1 MSTCGSVY
9 TSSAVKKSAAAGSSD
24 THAVHLDDAHV
35 VPVDPEKGHGK
46 DAGAAQ
52 SVRQPICCP
61 GSTAQSLDS
70 LDDAQAVS
78 LTRFERESQVVVEL
92 NVVPRR
98 QVRPVVRR
106 IDEERV

>member
-1 MSTCGSVY
+1 M
-9 TSSAVKKSAAAGSSD
+9 
-24 THAVHLDDAHV
+24 
-35 VPVDPEKGHGK
+35 PIDPEKGHRK

-52 SVRQPICCP
+52 SFRQPIWRL
-61 GSTAQSLDS
+61 GSTVKSINS

-78 LTRFERESQVVVEL
+78 LAGFERESQVVVEL
-92 NVVPRR
+92 DLVPRR